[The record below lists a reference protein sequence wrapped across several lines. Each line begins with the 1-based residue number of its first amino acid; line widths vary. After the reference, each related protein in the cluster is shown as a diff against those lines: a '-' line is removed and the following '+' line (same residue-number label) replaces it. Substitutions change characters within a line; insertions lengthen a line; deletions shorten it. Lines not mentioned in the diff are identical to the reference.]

1 MVERLQ
7 DFNLIEQQFRLFD
20 VLLGDFF
27 DGSPLRAVL
36 FLAFV
41 YDSIGAFSEFL
52 NGRCGTL
59 GLMS

>member
-7 DFNLIEQQFRLFD
+7 DFYLIQQQFRLFD

-27 DGSPLRAVL
+27 YGPPLRAIL
-36 FLAFV
+36 FLAFIH
-41 YDSIGAFSEFL
+41 DSIGAFSKFL
-52 NGRCGTL
+52 GEGGGTL